1 MHILFKNSHM
11 KCSVSALGLG
21 CFSLCPR
28 KTIYFLFFPFAQLR
42 LAALHVAFHCH
53 FLLLYYIHIKWLRRW
68 QKTELCDIH
77 ALDFGRFFRNV
88 FVRKED

>member
-1 MHILFKNSHM
+1 M
-11 KCSVSALGLG
+11 KCSVSPLGLG

-53 FLLLYYIHIKWLRRW
+53 FLLLLLYPHQMAPTVAK
-68 QKTELCDIH
+68 
-77 ALDFGRFFRNV
+77 N
-88 FVRKED
+88 